1 MKTLWQGLMRRWER
15 ADDPTAPALLREP
28 EYQVQVT
35 LNGEQLYVQLLPVPA
50 TEGELPR
57 HRPQLGIAVEIN
69 QGFPCA
75 HIYTDPQCGD
85 VALSV
90 FGTGEKLLTRQ
101 ADAFDQ
107 VESHG
112 TTIPLVT
119 EDAVARLFDT
129 REFSAFSNMMPSDGG
144 RLERRWGV
152 MEHTAAGPE
161 AFCEPCLTEEAA
173 MEMVRLIS
181 EDPDMPWETLLQRFA
196 AAGHA
201 IPEKTA
207 AQQSAAPR
215 QRAS

>member
-15 ADDPTAPALLREP
+15 DDDPTAPALPREP
-28 EYQVQVT
+28 EYQVQIT
-35 LNGEQLYVQLLPVPA
+35 QNGEQLFVQLLPA
-50 TEGELPR
+50 QTTAGELPS

-75 HIYTDPQCGD
+75 HIYADPQYGD
-85 VALSV
+85 VAFSV
-90 FGTGEKLLTRQ
+90 FGTGEKMLTRQ

-119 EDAVARLFDT
+119 QDAVARLFDT

-161 AFCEPCLTEEAA
+161 AVCEPCLTEAA
-173 MEMVRLIS
+173 AIEMVRLIG
-181 EDPDMPWETLLQRFA
+181 EDPDMPWETLLARLA

-201 IPEKTA
+201 IPEDTASQQTA
-207 AQQSAAPR
+207 AAR
-215 QRAS
+215 QRSS